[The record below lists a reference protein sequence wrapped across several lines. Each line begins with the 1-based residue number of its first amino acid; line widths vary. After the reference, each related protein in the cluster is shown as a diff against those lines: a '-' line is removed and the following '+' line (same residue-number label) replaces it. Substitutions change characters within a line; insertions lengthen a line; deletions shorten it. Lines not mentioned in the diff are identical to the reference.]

1 MSRDSHPLG
10 FDPASLST
18 PILAALFDAL
28 TTLQNVTSGL
38 MESGQFEDDSEPTRP
53 AYDMMN
59 NLQGK
64 FGSELCAIRDEAEKR
79 ECVSHADVA
88 AKFNILLMAAA
99 WGGEREC
106 ETVAILAKAVSDME
120 WQVSRIGRTRA

>member
-64 FGSELCAIRDEAEKR
+64 
-79 ECVSHADVA
+79 
-88 AKFNILLMAAA
+88 
-99 WGGEREC
+99 
-106 ETVAILAKAVSDME
+106 
-120 WQVSRIGRTRA
+120 